1 MAPAVQS
8 SQIVDCV
15 CVCRL
20 GFPRVSRKSTC
31 PRSTRWQLRLRP
43 TEDFQTRV
51 DLGATKVTREARAR
65 GDRSD
70 INLTA
75 AFSHRYVKLLKKQT
89 FKLSVAGCFKICLT
103 LAPTRGISTDLYGD
117 SNSFKYFLQLDD
129 FMSNGTTQ

>member
-8 SQIVDCV
+8 SQIVECD

-75 AFSHRYVKLLKKQT
+75 AFSHRYVKLHQ
-89 FKLSVAGCFKICLT
+89 KIERSSYLLLVVILEIHFDIT
-103 LAPTRGISTDLYGD
+103 ALISSMFNVLFQGASQYGTQ
-117 SNSFKYFLQLDD
+117 KDD
-129 FMSNGTTQ
+129 FLSQF

>member
-8 SQIVDCV
+8 SQIVECV

-75 AFSHRYVKLLKKQT
+75 AFSHRYVKLHQK
-89 FKLSVAGCFKICLT
+89 
-103 LAPTRGISTDLYGD
+103 TRSSYLLLVVIVIYFDITALISAIFIVL
-117 SNSFKYFLQLDD
+117 F
-129 FMSNGTTQ
+129 

>member
-1 MAPAVQS
+1 MSCFKNTIFQGILQGPRALQWVKNNYIFQGAGQAHMAPAVQS
-8 SQIVDCV
+8 SQIVECDCA
-15 CVCRL
+15 CRL

-31 PRSTRWQLRLRP
+31 PRSTRWQLRLKP

-75 AFSHRYVKLLKKQT
+75 AFSHRHVKLLKKTNVQ
-89 FKLSVAGCFKICLT
+89 VICCCL
-103 LAPTRGISTDLYGD
+103 
-117 SNSFKYFLQLDD
+117 F
-129 FMSNGTTQ
+129 

>member
-75 AFSHRYVKLLKKQT
+75 AFSHRYVKLHQKI
-89 FKLSVAGCFKICLT
+89 KLSSYLFLVVL
-103 LAPTRGISTDLYGD
+103 
-117 SNSFKYFLQLDD
+117 SNF
-129 FMSNGTTQ
+129 

>member
-8 SQIVDCV
+8 SQIVECV

-31 PRSTRWQLRLRP
+31 PRSTRWQLRLKP

-75 AFSHRYVKLLKKQT
+75 AFSHRYVKLHQKQT
-89 FKLSVAGCFKICLT
+89 FKLSVAGCFKI
-103 LAPTRGISTDLYGD
+103 
-117 SNSFKYFLQLDD
+117 YFNITALIASMFNLMM
-129 FMSNGTTQ
+129 F